1 MDPHQDASRPPC
13 STYSWARSIK
23 RPLVTI
29 RYTLWTHG
37 RLTLST
43 SFDSSQLYTLKST
56 LSQQARRKPLGA
68 SCQQMSECSEH
79 LRLSSTLKSTKNT
92 FRAHIKAYISIFS
105 PQSGHIYKKR
115 AHCYCLSSF
124 SSLKYILI
132 GSPCKFK
139 VDKFCW
145 WLECLTRPWRRKY
158 SQIKMRANV

>member
-1 MDPHQDASRPPC
+1 MKPKLCSYCPILRHCAPPPRQYVFMC
-13 STYSWARSIK
+13 WGHKTA
-23 RPLVTI
+23 PCD
-29 RYTLWTHG
+29 TLWTHG
-37 RLTLST
+37 LLTLST
-43 SFDSSQLYTLKST
+43 SFEPPQQYTLKST

-68 SCQQMSECSEH
+68 SCQQMSECGEH

-139 VDKFCW
+139 VDKFC
-145 WLECLTRPWRRKY
+145 
-158 SQIKMRANV
+158 

>member
-1 MDPHQDASRPPC
+1 MKPKLCSYCPILRHCAPPPRQYVFMCWGHKTAPCDTWTINTEYIFRPSSTVHTQEYTFTARTSQAS
-13 STYSWARSIK
+13 
-23 RPLVTI
+23 
-29 RYTLWTHG
+29 
-37 RLTLST
+37 
-43 SFDSSQLYTLKST
+43 
-56 LSQQARRKPLGA
+56 GA

-139 VDKFCW
+139 VDKFC
-145 WLECLTRPWRRKY
+145 
-158 SQIKMRANV
+158 